1 MGRIFAPFGLE
12 PDALHKPFVFGL
24 QVEERGDR
32 PQGRDKG
39 PRLTPAKR
47 PEILEV
53 EFERPTPHPSEQRS
67 DFVRDRLV
75 DVADEPERHVIVLGI
90 DPARTGKPAAQR
102 GERLSNI
109 GGNFETGE
117 DARHGDFSE
126 GANRSLEAELI
137 MWRRFAR
144 HF

>member
-1 MGRIFAPFGLE
+1 
-12 PDALHKPFVFGL
+12 
-24 QVEERGDR
+24 
-32 PQGRDKG
+32 
-39 PRLTPAKR
+39 
-47 PEILEV
+47 
-53 EFERPTPHPSEQRS
+53 
-67 DFVRDRLV
+67 
-75 DVADEPERHVIVLGI
+75 
-90 DPARTGKPAAQR
+90 
-102 GERLSNI
+102 LSNI